1 MTIDKE
7 LLEKVK
13 KVTMTEYCFYNN
25 VGFTEKEVF
34 ISDATATGMIEDLL
48 YEISVLE
55 EKIEDIKQDIH
66 DNYKRISVKDQ
77 LGDL

>member
-7 LLEKVK
+7 LFEKVK
-13 KVTMTEYCFYNN
+13 KATMTEYVFYNN

-48 YEISVLE
+48 YEIGVLE
-55 EKIEDIKQDIH
+55 EKIEDIEQDIH

>member
-13 KVTMTEYCFYNN
+13 KATMTEYCFYNN

-48 YEISVLE
+48 YEIGMLD
-55 EKIEDIKQDIH
+55 EKIEDIEQDIH
-66 DNYKRISVKDQ
+66 DNYKRIEVKDQ